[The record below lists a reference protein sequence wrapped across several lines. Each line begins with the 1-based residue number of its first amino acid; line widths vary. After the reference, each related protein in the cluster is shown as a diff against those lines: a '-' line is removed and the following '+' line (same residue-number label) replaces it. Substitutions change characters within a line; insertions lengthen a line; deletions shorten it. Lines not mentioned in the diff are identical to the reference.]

1 MKLFKSIKYELIKA
15 LLFLFIFI
23 FIIVYA
29 FSIGGSANLH
39 FERIVFKIV
48 DSAACEELG
57 EALFSDIRFSSP
69 EGKISGLKKDQNS
82 QFQLSC
88 KSCHMVDEKLR
99 EKGMRGYTDFSK
111 RTHIPFRNGDDNPY
125 QFTQRRTQQMINVA
139 GKNISS
145 TSAYHWDGEFS
156 SENEHDALLGL
167 IMKTFVSRNMGWRDG
182 EEEKANTLRLR
193 FILDESKTAAGND
206 EEPKPTYIE
215 YYCKAFGLTKQE
227 FFKLSGEEILYLC
240 NEAIAIYVEN
250 IKSDIDSPYDIFLKE
265 NGLENPNKADINFLK
280 EFLKKKDFK
289 FINKVVPIFDSEI
302 KTSRKVKFKK
312 KELDGLKLF
321 MNQGKTNC
329 SSCHVPPAFT
339 DNKFYNIGV
348 SEYDYWDVHRK
359 FPADFYTLENLK
371 NIISSSEVKSL
382 RKQFQTYPTK
392 SNLYYIDLGRA
403 LFTNNLEGNI
413 AAFRTPALR
422 NLKYSNPYLHSGR
435 AETIKEA
442 ILFHIITSSLKAKLN
457 FLSNELIE
465 INLTDEEIECIISFL
480 NSLND
485 HYE

>member
-1 MKLFKSIKYELIKA
+1 MRLNHIKYELLKPFVVI
-15 LLFLFIFI
+15 FLSIFL
-23 FIIVYA
+23 IIYS
-29 FSIGGSANLH
+29 FSVGNSANSHREKVEL
-39 FERIVFKIV
+39 KIV
-48 DSAACEELG
+48 DSTACEELG
-57 EALFSDIRFSSP
+57 EVLFSDIRFSSP
-69 EGKISGLKKDQNS
+69 EGKLSGLKKDQNS

-88 KSCHMVDEKLR
+88 KSCHMVDEKLN

-111 RTHIPFRNGDDNPY
+111 RTPVPFRNGDENPY
-125 QFTQRRTQQMINVA
+125 QFTHRRTQQMINVA

-145 TSAYHWDGEFS
+145 TSAYHWDGEFE
-156 SENEHDALLGL
+156 SENEHDALLKL
-167 IMKTFVSRNMGWRDG
+167 IAKTFVSRNMGWRDG
-182 EEEKANTLRLR
+182 EEGKANTLRLR

-215 YYCKAFGLTKQE
+215 YYCKAFGLTKPE
-227 FFKLSGEEILYLC
+227 FFKLSGEEILHLC

-265 NGLENPNKADINFLK
+265 NGVENPNETDINFLK

-289 FINKVVPIFDSEI
+289 FVSKVVPIFDSEI

-321 MNQGKTNC
+321 MNKSKTNC
-329 SSCHVPPAFT
+329 SGCHVPPAFT

-348 SEYDYWDVHRK
+348 SEYDYRDVHGK
-359 FPADFYTLENLK
+359 FPVDFYTIENLK
-371 NIISSSEVKSL
+371 NIIYSSDIRSL
-382 RKQFQTYPTK
+382 RKQFQTYPAKTNIC
-392 SNLYYIDLGRA
+392 SIDLGRA
-403 LFTNNLEGNI
+403 LFTNDLEKNI
-413 AAFRTPALR
+413 AAFRTPTLR
-422 NLKYSNPYLHSGR
+422 NLEYNSPYLHSGR

-442 ILFHIITSSLKAKLN
+442 ILFHISSSDMKAKLN

-465 INLTDEEIECIISFL
+465 INLSDEEIECIVSFL